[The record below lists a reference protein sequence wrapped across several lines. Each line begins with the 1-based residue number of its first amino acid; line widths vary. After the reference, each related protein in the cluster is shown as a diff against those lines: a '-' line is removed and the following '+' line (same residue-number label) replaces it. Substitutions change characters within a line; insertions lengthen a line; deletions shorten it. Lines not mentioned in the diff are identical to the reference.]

1 MHLMS
6 AQRLCDLFEAHPD
19 RPNLSWSGRCHDC
32 KAEIEVTA
40 TPQSDGIHIAGGAVY
55 EPEEGRFF
63 LKCDACH
70 RKDPVLRN
78 FQSCEVYSRVVGY
91 LRPVAQWNDGKQ
103 AEFSLRKTFARSL
116 SAAADPS

>member
-6 AQRLCDLFEAHPD
+6 AQRLCDLFEAHPNQ
-19 RPNLSWSGRCHDC
+19 PALSWSGRCYDC
-32 KAEIEVTA
+32 QAEVEVTA
-40 TPQSDGIHIAGGAVY
+40 TPQSDGIHIVGGAVY
-55 EPEEGRFF
+55 EQMEGHFF

-78 FQSCEVYSRVVGY
+78 FQACEVYSRVVGY

-103 AEFSLRKTFARSL
+103 AEFSLRKTFDRSL